1 MSKYNLDKIIQ
12 RIREEMSISAGG
24 GAGFKGSGP
33 TDSGSPTAGYDKP
46 LGKKGKKYA
55 TGGRGSRKRWLSYV
69 RDCKT
74 KGS

>member
-1 MSKYNLDKIIQ
+1 MPKYNLDKIIQ

-46 LGKKGKKYA
+46 LGKKYA
-55 TGGRGSRKRWLSYV
+55 TGGRGSRKRWLDYV
-69 RDCKT
+69 RKT
-74 KGS
+74 KSS